1 MKTLRIALWT
11 TAAAAAVVLVAA
23 LLYVTVGSKAG
34 SIGGPFRLRSAPGE
48 LVDSVSLKG
57 KPYAIFFGFTHCP
70 EICPTT
76 MMDMAALMARLGDEA
91 KGLRIF
97 FVSVD
102 PDRDTP
108 AVLRDYLAAFEPH
121 VVGLTGTPD
130 EIAQVAKEF
139 RVYYRK
145 VRLTGDDYT
154 MDHSAFVYLMGSDGN
169 FFDVLG
175 YQEAPDRALAK
186 LKRLIETDRKGS
198 AL

>member
-34 SIGGPFRLRSAPGE
+34 SIGGPFRLRSATGE

>member
-1 MKTLRIALWT
+1 MKTPRIALWT
-11 TAAAAAVVLVAA
+11 TAAVAAVVLVAV
-23 LLYVTVGSKAG
+23 LYFVSDGSKAG
-34 SIGGPFRLRSAPGE
+34 SIGGPFRLRSATGE
-48 LVDSVSLKG
+48 LVDSETLKG

-91 KGLRIF
+91 SGFMIF

-102 PDRDTP
+102 PERDTP

-145 VRLTGDDYT
+145 VRLAGDDYT
-154 MDHSAFVYLMGSDGN
+154 MDHSAFIYLMGSDGN

-175 YQEAPDRALAK
+175 YQEAPDRAFAK

-198 AL
+198 SP